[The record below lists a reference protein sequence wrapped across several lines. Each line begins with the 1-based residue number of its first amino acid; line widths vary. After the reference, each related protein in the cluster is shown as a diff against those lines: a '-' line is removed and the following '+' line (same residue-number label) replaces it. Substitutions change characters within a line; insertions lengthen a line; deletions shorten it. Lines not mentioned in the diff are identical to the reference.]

1 MSDDKCTASFCQTE
15 YDSLITILNQR
26 NNIYGSSS
34 CRNQLP
40 NSTQSTNTFTEQH
53 YWEVYVGV
61 QSDWELG
68 LPDTYLKN
76 GSGQFQV
83 LASGRS
89 TSLEVKTK
97 PQKVGLY
104 LNCLKKELSFYNADT
119 MELMHTAT
127 FSSSLPVCVHF
138 SLGKRRHN
146 PLVIYKY

>member
-1 MSDDKCTASFCQTE
+1 MWSEDGKAKAAKASF
-15 YDSLITILNQR
+15 R
-26 NNIYGSSS
+26 PKNNKF
-34 CRNQLP
+34 RVEEP
-40 NSTQSTNTFTEQH
+40 
-53 YWEVYVGV
+53 
-61 QSDWELG
+61 ELHLG
-68 LPDTYLKN
+68 PYESHLQMFVWKEMI
-76 GSGQFQV
+76 QVV

-89 TSLEVKTK
+89 TSLKVKTK

-104 LNCLKKELSFYNADT
+104 LNCLRKELSFYNADT